1 MPIVFVLEGLAISTE
16 KCLHRRK
23 QADVNVDEKHR
34 RRGSPQEPRQD
45 FFFCAKAGITLM
57 ACAVNSIAQSIAVM
71 SHCF

>member
-45 FFFCAKAGITLM
+45 FFFVQKQEL
-57 ACAVNSIAQSIAVM
+57 
-71 SHCF
+71 H